1 MSKTVG
7 GLGTDLQTIAHSG
20 EATKEIVIKVL
31 DSFYRVGDIKKITQG
46 ELTVYAIEARGC
58 NEQ

>member
-1 MSKTVG
+1 MG

-20 EATKEIVIKVL
+20 EATKEVVIKVL